1 MTGRSRSREIAKAF
15 FRRGKDDRYG
25 RLKDRITYS
34 YMTILTASLSK
45 LSPKM
50 IVYSFGST
58 LYWLNMAK
66 MVTGS
71 VADRVVPNV
80 RHSSRV
86 RSRDSMSSKDQMYTS
101 TLKRRDR
108 TQDCDSTTYSV
119 YAPNANSRYKRA
131 KEGKSQNGTKV
142 AEETFLRVM

>member
-1 MTGRSRSREIAKAF
+1 MTGRSRSREIAKVF
-15 FRRGKDDRYG
+15 FRNGKDDRYG
-25 RLKDRITYS
+25 WMKDRITHS
-34 YMTILTASLSK
+34 YMTMLTASLSK

-50 IVYSFGST
+50 IVYNFGST

-66 MVTGS
+66 IVTGS

-101 TLKRRDR
+101 TLWRMR
-108 TQDCDSTTYSV
+108 
-119 YAPNANSRYKRA
+119 
-131 KEGKSQNGTKV
+131 
-142 AEETFLRVM
+142 